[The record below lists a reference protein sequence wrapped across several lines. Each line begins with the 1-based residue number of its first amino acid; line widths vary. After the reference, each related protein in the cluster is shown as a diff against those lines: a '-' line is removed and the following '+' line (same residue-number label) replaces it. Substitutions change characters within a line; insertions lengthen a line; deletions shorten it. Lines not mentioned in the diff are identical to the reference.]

1 MSAEARRRSLAS
13 NKSIRVQGTGTRVLF
28 AAKAYNCEM
37 NNAEVIVGGAGGG
50 KTHEI
55 VSRLARLYELDT
67 FGKALVLVPTIRH
80 GDQLRHRLMAM
91 CPVALNLRVET
102 VGIFSRD
109 VITGQA
115 VLSQS
120 TADELL
126 RRLARRAVAR
136 GGAAYFAPIADTGG
150 LLTLIA
156 DAIGGLMEEEIEPLD
171 FSRAAAE
178 SGSQRLQAL
187 AVIFSAYVDH
197 MREHSL
203 THPLQ
208 VPARAA
214 DAIADSAPIP
224 DMIMAD
230 GFQKFSSIELSLL
243 GSLAASAGL
252 IVTMDPSAGERARSD
267 YQRLLSRLPNV
278 VVTTL
283 AAPTSEAGASI
294 FKGEAAD
301 PEQQIRAMAR
311 QIKQRLVAD
320 PTLRPSDCA
329 ITFRQVMPHLSLIRS
344 VFEEY
349 ELPLDPAAGER
360 LSERPLGV
368 WLRRLLS
375 LDRDGWRAGDIV
387 TVLGNS
393 LVNLERWNATDDGID
408 RFRAAARE
416 AEVWAG
422 YESMDTPLN
431 SMAESGPEDVAAAAG
446 LRAVLDDIKALLDG
460 LDSEVS
466 DKAKVLQSTL
476 FGEDPWLRRDATSL
490 SGVDEADVNLLQT
503 FLRDLS
509 AGADDS
515 NDVEESE
522 TLESFAA
529 RLMRKLEM
537 PVLMRRRPGGVLLAP
552 MHTLHGLR
560 FDFVAI
566 GGLVEGEFPARRS
579 IVELLDDEGR
589 DALKAK
595 GLQLPPRS
603 RLSEKELWETAV
615 SRAGG
620 TTALWRTRMDERGRS
635 VAASWS
641 YDDRDAD
648 EMLVVR
654 GLAPEE
660 AASTRELAIEC
671 ARSEF
676 ALRPAGLLSWR
687 IVRNASWVEGQRR
700 SFQSIGSHE
709 GQLREG
715 LTPDLTGDRAQW
727 SASRLQ
733 SYQTCAFQFFGA
745 YALNLKEQEDE
756 MDEAD
761 AATRGTV
768 IHEILEKAV
777 KPLIESSEPI
787 SETTIELVRQRV
799 DTLGREIWDR
809 APQEHKFG
817 RAALWRVS
825 WNRGRR
831 DIFGILDRE
840 VSATGMHRM
849 TRVVAVEDKLDGTL
863 PTSPP
868 IRVNARIDR
877 IDESDTHLLITDYK
891 SGSPP
896 TKSRVQGG
904 RYVQLQVYA
913 QLAQANEMGRGK
925 KIAVRYSSPPTSGS
939 PKPWSLDTAN
949 DEDEHVI
956 DDVVQIASDVR
967 DSVDSGDF
975 RVNPKDADCP
985 TYCEFKHICRVSHY
999 SRWKEWN

>member
-1 MSAEARRRSLAS
+1 MSAEARRQSLAS
-13 NKSIRVQGTGTRVLF
+13 SVNIRVQGAGTCVLF
-28 AAKAYNCEM
+28 TAKAYNCEM
-37 NNAEVIVGGAGGG
+37 GITEVIVGGAGGG

-55 VSRLARLYELDT
+55 VSRLGRFYKSDP
-67 FGKALVLVPTIRH
+67 FGKALILVPTIRH
-80 GDQLRHRLMAM
+80 GDQLRRRLMAI

-102 VGIFSRD
+102 FGIFSRD
-109 VITGQA
+109 VIAHEA

-126 RRLARRAVAR
+126 RRVARRVVAR
-136 GGAAYFAPIADTGG
+136 GGAAYFAPIVDTGG
-150 LLTLIA
+150 FLTLIA
-156 DAIGGLMEEEIEPLD
+156 DAVGGLMEEEIEPGD
-171 FSRAAAE
+171 FRRAAAE
-178 SGSQRLQAL
+178 SGSQKLQAL
-187 AVIFSAYVDH
+187 AFIYSAYVAH
-197 MREHSL
+197 LREHGL

-208 VPARAA
+208 VPARAV

-224 DMIMAD
+224 DVIMAD

-243 GSLAASAGL
+243 SSLAARSDL
-252 IVTMDPSAGERARSD
+252 VVTMDPGAGKRAEND
-267 YQRLLSRLPNV
+267 YQRLLSRLPNA
-278 VVTTL
+278 VVTTP
-283 AAPTSEAGASI
+283 ATPTSEAGTII

-320 PTLRPSDCA
+320 PALRPSDCA

-375 LDRDGWRAGDIV
+375 LDREGWRAGDIV
-387 TVLGNS
+387 AILGNGI
-393 LVNLERWNATDDGID
+393 VNLKGWNATDDGIG

-446 LRAVLDDIKALLDG
+446 LRAALDDIKALLDA
-460 LDSEVS
+460 LDTEVG
-466 DKAKVLQSTL
+466 DKARVLQSTL

-490 SGVDEADVNLLQT
+490 SGVDEEDVNLLQT

-515 NDVEESE
+515 NDAEEPE
-522 TLESFAA
+522 TLEAFEA

-589 DALKAK
+589 DALKTK

-603 RLSEKELWETAV
+603 RLSESELWETVV
-615 SRAGG
+615 SRAKG

-648 EMLVVR
+648 EMLVAR

-671 ARSEF
+671 ARSES

-709 GQLREG
+709 GQLRAG
-715 LTPDLTGDRAQW
+715 LTPNLTGDSAQW

-745 YALNLKEQEDE
+745 YALNLKDQEDE

-768 IHEILEKAV
+768 IHEILENAV
-777 KPLIESSEPI
+777 KPLIESGEPI
-787 SETTIELVRQRV
+787 SEATVELVRRRV
-799 DTLGREIWDR
+799 DTIGREIWDR

-831 DIFGILDRE
+831 DILGILNRE

-849 TRVVAVEDKLDGTL
+849 TRVVSVEDKLDGTL

-868 IRVNARIDR
+868 MRVNARIDR
-877 IDESDTHLLITDYK
+877 IDESDSHLLITDYK
-891 SGSPP
+891 SGRPP
-896 TKSRVQGG
+896 TRSRIQEG

-925 KIAVRYSSPPTSGS
+925 EIVVRYSSPPTSGS
-939 PKPWSLDTAN
+939 PRPWSLDTAN
-949 DEDEHVI
+949 VDDEEVI
-956 DDVVQIASDVR
+956 DDVVQIASNVR
-967 DSVDSGDF
+967 DSVVSGDF
-975 RVNPKDADCP
+975 RVNPQDAECP